1 MSRIAYVNGR
11 YIPHSKASVHVED
24 RGYQFADGI
33 YEVVMVVNGQAIDYD
48 GHLKRLYKSLK
59 LIKIE
64 ANFSESSLRIII
76 ARMIRLNYV
85 INGTIYL
92 QVTRGVARRDHK
104 FPSVSQPA
112 LVMTAKLLASMPSP
126 SQKGVAAITV
136 ADERWARRDIKTIQ
150 LLPNCLAKQEAAEK
164 GAFEAILVMPDGS
177 VSEGS
182 SSNVWL
188 VTDKGELVT
197 RKANENIL
205 NGITRQSVQRIAG
218 VHQLKVMERSF
229 DVAELLNAREVFI
242 TSATSIVTAVTKID
256 DTVIANGEIGVISAA
271 LREDY
276 IHHASGGM
284 LK

>member
-11 YIPHSKASVHVED
+11 YIPHSQASVHVED

-33 YEVVMVVNGQAIDYD
+33 YEVVMVLNGQPVDYD
-48 GHLKRLYKSLK
+48 GHLKRLYNSLK
-59 LIKIE
+59 LIKIK
-64 ANFSESSLRIII
+64 ANFSEASLRIII
-76 ARMIRLNYV
+76 ARMIRLNHLV
-85 INGTIYL
+85 NGTIYV

-104 FPSVSQPA
+104 FPTASQPA
-112 LVMTAKLLASMPSP
+112 IVMTAKLLASMPSP

-205 NGITRQSVQRIAG
+205 NGITRQSVQRIA
-218 VHQLKVMERSF
+218 VMHQLKVSERTF
-229 DVAELLNAREVFI
+229 DVAEMLNAREVFI

-256 DTVIANGEIGVISAA
+256 DTVISDGEIGVVSAA

-276 IHHASGGM
+276 IQNAHGGV
-284 LK
+284 L

>member
-11 YIPHSKASVHVED
+11 YIPHSQASVHVED

-33 YEVVMVVNGQAIDYD
+33 YEVVMVLNGQPVDYD
-48 GHLKRLYKSLK
+48 SHLKRLYNSLK
-59 LIKIE
+59 LIKIK
-64 ANFSESSLRIII
+64 ANFSEASLRIII
-76 ARMIRLNYV
+76 ARMIRLNHLV
-85 INGTIYL
+85 NGTIYV

-104 FPSVSQPA
+104 FPTASQPA
-112 LVMTAKLLASMPSP
+112 IVMTAKLLASMPSP

-205 NGITRQSVQRIAG
+205 NGITRQSVQKIAG
-218 VHQLKVMERSF
+218 MHQLKVSERTF
-229 DVAELLNAREVFI
+229 DVAEMLNAREVFI

-256 DTVIANGEIGVISAA
+256 DTVISDGEIGVVSAA

-276 IHHASGGM
+276 IQHAHGGV
-284 LK
+284 L

>member
-11 YIPHSKASVHVED
+11 FIPHSQASVHVED

-33 YEVVMVVNGQAIDYD
+33 YEVVMVVNGQPVDYN
-48 GHLKRLYKSLK
+48 GHLKRLYNSLK

-64 ANFSESSLRIII
+64 VNFSEASLRIII

-85 INGTIYL
+85 VNGIIYV

-104 FPSVSQPA
+104 FPAASQPA
-112 LVMTAKLLASMPSP
+112 LVMTAKLLASIPSP

-136 ADERWARRDIKTIQ
+136 LDERWARRDIKTIQ

-205 NGITRQSVQRIAG
+205 NGVTRQSVQRIAG
-218 VHQLKVMERSF
+218 AHQLKVRERSF
-229 DVAELLNAREVFI
+229 DVAEMLKAREVFI

-256 DTVIANGEIGVISAA
+256 DTVISNGEIGVVSAA
-271 LREDY
+271 LRENY
-276 IHHASGGM
+276 INHATRKM
-284 LK
+284 LN

>member
-11 YIPHSKASVHVED
+11 YIPHSQASVHVED

-33 YEVVMVVNGQAIDYD
+33 YEVVMVLNGQPIDYG
-48 GHLKRLYKSLK
+48 GHLKRLYNSLK
-59 LIKIE
+59 LIKIK
-64 ANFSESSLRIII
+64 ANFSEASLRIII
-76 ARMIRLNYV
+76 ARMIRLNHLV
-85 INGTIYL
+85 NGTIYV

-104 FPSVSQPA
+104 FPTTSQPA
-112 LVMTAKLLASMPSP
+112 IVMTAKLLASMPSP

-218 VHQLKVMERSF
+218 MHQLKVSERTF
-229 DVAELLNAREVFI
+229 DVAEMLNAREVFI

-256 DTVIANGEIGVISAA
+256 DTVISDGEIGVVSAA

-276 IHHASGGM
+276 IQHAHDGV
-284 LK
+284 L